1 MSRSFNCSLLNKKV
15 GNALHLFTAIF
26 TGDQPSTIP
35 VTILKCLYI
44 CVDHICYKDF
54 TELMELC
61 TEQPD
66 GMTVVHFQL

>member
-1 MSRSFNCSLLNKKV
+1 MRCIFLQQYSLGTN
-15 GNALHLFTAIF
+15 
-26 TGDQPSTIP
+26 IP